1 MSTNTLQNSFL
12 PTQIPGCQLWLDAQD
27 PNATGAIPA
36 NGSTVSTWVD
46 KSGNA
51 RNATSAGSAV
61 TYSSAGLSFGG
72 SSYYSVPGMAGTIVN
87 TPFVIFVVETF
98 TGSSGFYFADDNLN
112 GGGATNSVLHTGY
125 RSTTDQTFAMYA
137 NDLEDTTVSGT
148 GNTRIWALYLP
159 TASNRNTRRN
169 GTVDVTLGNYNRL
182 LAFTAPVIGR
192 RYTALDYYTGTIS
205 EIIVYNQDI
214 GLSAIQK
221 VEGYLAWKWG
231 LVANLDATNPYK
243 TINIFQPNFTNQ
255 AYTSTILSKS
265 ITNRLQNSFLPTQIP
280 GCQLWVDAND
290 IATVFS
296 DTGGTTQINPGG
308 SVARWNDKSGNNNY
322 LQQATAGS
330 RPVYQNTPGGYN
342 AVYFNGA
349 IQLTS
354 INNNSVT
361 GNTARTMFLI
371 QQAASGGARTIVQ
384 IGPDNTT
391 SPPNTFGIDNAPA
404 FTNIY
409 FPYTYGI
416 DNTISLT
423 LTTLSEIWA
432 YYDPSV
438 LQIGGNYNFQNA
450 ITVSTPSGLGT
461 SATPWYFGTRTDA
474 ATPADSY
481 ICECIVYNTFL
492 TTNQRYQVEGY
503 LAWKWGLVAS
513 LSAGHPYKT
522 TNIFQPNFTNLLYTS
537 LILAKS
543 ITNIYTGKYF
553 SPLSITGAQLWL
565 DAADTTTITGTSAAV
580 TAWRDKS
587 GNANNA
593 TVTGTITFANNIN
606 GLQSMRTST
615 GYFSGSFATAI
626 TTPGLTCFA
635 VATTTLALP
644 NNSGNDQRLVSIG
657 RAGVVD
663 YNDPGTAI
671 VMFNQTG
678 SGINGSIASWRNSI
692 SGSLNANAIVQN
704 TPFMSVTQFDST
716 NSIGYLWFNGSN
728 GTTFSGGMTSANFNS
743 SLYAISRDVGVN
755 VTDYWIGYV
764 GEVIMYNSVL
774 STSQRQQVEGYL
786 AWKWGLQKNLPSTHP
801 YFLFPPPP

>member
-12 PTQIPGCQLWLDAQD
+12 PTQIPGCQLWLDAAD
-27 PNATGAIPA
+27 
-36 NGSTVSTWVD
+36 STSVVGTSPVTAWND
-46 KSGNA
+46 KSGNGYSLTTSGGTPQYV
-51 RNATSAGSAV
+51 NYGPGYSIYLNNSYLATPTIAGSVNLANYTFFIVSLSQTAVTNQTAFSSATPGVYNYNGSNDISFFIDADFANQRTRFYSAG
-61 TYSSAGLSFGG
+61 T
-72 SSYYSVPGMAGTIVN
+72 
-87 TPFVIFVVETF
+87 VI
-98 TGSSGFYFADDNLN
+98 
-112 GGGATNSVLHTGY
+112 TNSVP
-125 RSTTDQTFAMYA
+125 TTTIAQPLNLM
-137 NDLEDTTVSGT
+137 S
-148 GNTRIWALYLP
+148 
-159 TASNRNTRRN
+159 
-169 GTVDVTLGNYNRL
+169 
-182 LAFTAPVIGR
+182 
-192 RYTALDYYTGTIS
+192 YTGTALGAMASWLNGNTGATATSIARGS
-205 EIIVYNQDI
+205 ATTTFSAGGNWNLSSWQTYANVVCNLYEVIIYNTALTTNQR
-214 GLSAIQK
+214 QK

-231 LVANLDATNPYK
+231 LVASLPAGHPYLS
-243 TINIFQPNFTNQ
+243 INIFQPNFTNQ
-255 AYTSTILSKS
+255 AYTSTILSNS
-265 ITNRLQNSFLPTQIP
+265 ITNTLQNSFLPTQIP

-371 QQAASGGARTIVQ
+371 QQAASGGARTMVQ

-391 SPPNTFGIDNAPA
+391 SPPNTFGIDNSPA
-404 FTNIY
+404 ATLLY
-409 FPYTYGI
+409 FPYVYTAA
-416 DNTISLT
+416 DNYISVS

-438 LQIGGNYNFQNA
+438 SQIGGYYNFQNA
-450 ITVSTPSGLGT
+450 QTKSTTLNT
-461 SATPWYFGTRTDA
+461 SATPWYFGTRPDTG
-474 ATPADSY
+474 TPVDSY

-565 DAADTTTITGTSAAV
+565 DAADTSTITGTSAAV
-580 TAWRDKS
+580 TAWKDKS
-587 GNANNA
+587 GTANNMSLTAGTA
-593 TVTGTITFANNIN
+593 TYNSSSRVVNFQSGGIMRSTNSPTITAS
-606 GLQSMRTST
+606 QSVVFVVCQATALT
-615 GYFSGSFATAI
+615 GGFGYVFSCPSFSGSAFAGDYSIRFQTATTSISDQNNGDLGFGTAYYVNGTLGVPSAGLITVPSGANLIYGIFNASGTTQLALSDTSTLTRYFVGNIQEVIVYTGPI
-626 TTPGLTCFA
+626 TTA
-635 VATTTLALP
+635 
-644 NNSGNDQRLVSIG
+644 Q
-657 RAGVVD
+657 
-663 YNDPGTAI
+663 
-671 VMFNQTG
+671 Q
-678 SGINGSIASWRNSI
+678 
-692 SGSLNANAIVQN
+692 
-704 TPFMSVTQFDST
+704 
-716 NSIGYLWFNGSN
+716 
-728 GTTFSGGMTSANFNS
+728 
-743 SLYAISRDVGVN
+743 
-755 VTDYWIGYV
+755 
-764 GEVIMYNSVL
+764 
-774 STSQRQQVEGYL
+774 QQVEGYL